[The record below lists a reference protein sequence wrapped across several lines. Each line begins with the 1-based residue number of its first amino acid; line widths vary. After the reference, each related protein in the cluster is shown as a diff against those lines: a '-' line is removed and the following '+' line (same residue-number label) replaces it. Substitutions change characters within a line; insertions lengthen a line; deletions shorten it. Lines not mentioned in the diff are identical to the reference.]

1 MDWLGIGVLVIGV
14 AFLALVVL
22 LIKPLMKLSGVLGS
36 LQKTTDKLPQN
47 VDDISSQATEVL
59 TTGNDT
65 LNQLNTQI
73 RELSPILHI
82 IGDAGNATR
91 KLSSSMV
98 DATEEMKASTEG
110 GSKITKDRNLEGLYG
125 ALTLGYYIF
134 QKQRKN

>member
-1 MDWLGIGVLVIGV
+1 MDWLGIGVLVLGV
-14 AFLALVVL
+14 AFLALVIV
-22 LIKPLMKLSGVLGS
+22 LIKPLMKLSGLLGS
-36 LQKTTDKLPQN
+36 LQKTTDKLPQS

-73 RELSPILHI
+73 RELNPILHI
-82 IGDAGNATR
+82 VGDAGKATR

-98 DATEEMKASTEG
+98 DATEDMKTSTAEG
-110 GSKITKDRNLEGLYG
+110 SELVQDRNLEGLYG

-134 QKQRKN
+134 QKQRNK

>member
-14 AFLALVVL
+14 AFLVLVIF
-22 LIKPLMKLSGVLGS
+22 LIKPLTKLSGLLGS

-65 LNQLNTQI
+65 LHQVNTQI
-73 RELSPILHI
+73 KELSPILHI

-98 DATEEMKASTEG
+98 DATEDMKTSTAEG
-110 GSKITKDRNLEGLYG
+110 SDLVKGRNLEGLYG

-134 QKQRKN
+134 QRQRKN